1 MKTDR
6 TKQALRTD
14 ARQRRDSAT
23 DDDASAARELAQW
36 APQVR
41 GLASTARPVISSYL
55 AIGSELD
62 PALLAAELAMQGAT
76 VALPVML
83 AKSAPLEFR
92 AWSPGDPLVA
102 REWGIREPAPECAVV
117 EPDILLVPLLLV
129 GRTGHRLGYGGGFYD
144 RTLNQLRSRKPII
157 AIGIAYLSQMVD
169 DVPQEAYDEA
179 LDYVLTPSGLE
190 QFQPE

>member
-1 MKTDR
+1 MTTDR
-6 TKQALRTD
+6 TKQALRSE
-14 ARQRRDSAT
+14 ARQRRDSAA
-23 DDDASAARELAQW
+23 DDGARAAQELAQW

-41 GLASTARPVISSYL
+41 DLAPTPRPVISSYL
-55 AIGSELD
+55 VIGSELD
-62 PALLAAELAMQGAT
+62 PAPLVAKLAMQGAT
-76 VALPVML
+76 AALPVML

-92 AWSPGDPLVA
+92 AWSPGGSLVA

-117 EPDILLVPLLLV
+117 EPDVLLVPLLLV

-179 LDYVLTPSGLE
+179 LDYLLTPSGLE